1 MKILVTGMTSTH
13 VNETARSGAYNMSG
27 IIAKVLRD
35 EGMEVTVKAL
45 DLTDSEFET
54 EIQSYD
60 RIYVG
65 MGPLKGLGTAY
76 MYPALAINA
85 LVARGKIVPF
95 IDDTDTRKIQREF
108 ETCLDRPDE
117 LFKPFWRY
125 KRNWNLVNDD
135 DDLQKQILH
144 GVVEF
149 KKAFFTYVLVPAW
162 NADTAFRTMLRMNRQ
177 WADISLP
184 VDASGIVIPEGTLT
198 PSPDMDKRPV
208 WGTGW
213 KEDSTAV
220 LRSGTHAWEVE
231 RLNRRHWNGL
241 ATVSGVLVPGPGWC
255 PEVAAA
261 VPMGIPVSGHW
272 KTLAKELGPSYEVLP
287 GVVEMMSQSERN
299 DLAARQ
305 ADEFIK
311 ACTETDRLRD
321 TIVLT
326 AP

>member
-27 IIAKVLRD
+27 VIAKVLRD
-35 EGMEVTVKAL
+35 EGMEVTVKAM
-45 DLTDSEFET
+45 DLSDPDYT
-54 EIQSYD
+54 EEVQSYD
-60 RIYVG
+60 RIYIG

-76 MYPALAINA
+76 KYGALAINA
-85 LVARGKIVPF
+85 LVARGKIIPF

-108 ETCLDRPDE
+108 EVCLAKPEE

-125 KRNWNLVNDD
+125 KRNWELVYDD
-135 DDLQKQILH
+135 VDLQTQILY
-144 GVVEF
+144 GVDEF
-149 KKAFFTYVLVPAW
+149 KKAYFNFVLVPAW
-162 NADTAFRTMLRMNRQ
+162 NADTAFRTMLRMHRR

-184 VDASGIVIPEGTLT
+184 VDASGIVIPEGALT
-198 PSPDMDKRPV
+198 PSIEADRRPI

-213 KEDSTAV
+213 KEDSKAV
-220 LRSGTHAWEVE
+220 KRSGTHAWEVE

-272 KTLAKELGPSYEVLP
+272 QTLAKELGPSYEVLP
-287 GVVEMMSQSERN
+287 SVVELMSAKERSE
-299 DLAARQ
+299 LAARQ

-321 TIVLT
+321 TIILT